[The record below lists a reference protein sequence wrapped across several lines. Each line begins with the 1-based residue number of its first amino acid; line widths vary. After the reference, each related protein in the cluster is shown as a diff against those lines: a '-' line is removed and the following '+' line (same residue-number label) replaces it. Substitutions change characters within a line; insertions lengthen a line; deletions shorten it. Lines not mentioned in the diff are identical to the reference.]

1 MENMTFETFGRIACS
16 NKVAVIMAMDLL
28 LQNGRSFVMNNR
40 EADLVAA
47 MESCTGNLISEQTL
61 QDIVSMA
68 KSLAQ
73 LGTGLLLAYIKK
85 SGLDVS
91 MPGGQAEGICP
102 VCGSR
107 IDYNDDI
114 PMDDTGVRKWTCPD
128 CGASGLEEYRKLF
141 ERHCNVMDGA
151 GNPYRAPKEG

>member
-1 MENMTFETFGRIACS
+1 MENMTFETFDRIACGD
-16 NKVAVIMAMDLL
+16 KVAVIMAMDLL
-28 LQNGRSFVMNNR
+28 LQNGRSFVINNR

-47 MESCTGNLISEQTL
+47 MKSCTGNLIFEQKL
-61 QDIVSMA
+61 QDIVSTA

-73 LGTGLLLAYIKK
+73 LNTGILMAYIKK
-85 SGLDVS
+85 SNLDVS

-114 PMDDTGVRKWTCPD
+114 PMDDAGVRKWTCPD

-141 ERHCNVMDGA
+141 ERHYNVMDGA
-151 GNPYRAPKEG
+151 GNPYCAPKED